1 VSEKKTGT
9 QYVREMC
16 ETFRGVAEKTK
27 FQAVNEKFLS
37 LTDELEPITKKLY
50 FKTPKGTEDVIE
62 LVAELEELKAAL
74 DECEEADAA
83 MSMCNP
89 FYEKIEKLIK
99 KVKTMKVR
107 MT

>member
-1 VSEKKTGT
+1 MSEKKTGP
-9 QYVREMC
+9 QVVREMC
-16 ETFRGVAEKTK
+16 QTLRAVAEITK
-27 FQAVNEKFLS
+27 FQAVKEQFLS
-37 LTDELEPITKKLY
+37 LVDELEPITNKLY

-62 LVAELEELKAAL
+62 LVAELEGLKSAL
-74 DECEEADAA
+74 DECEEAEAA
-83 MSMCNP
+83 MSLCNP